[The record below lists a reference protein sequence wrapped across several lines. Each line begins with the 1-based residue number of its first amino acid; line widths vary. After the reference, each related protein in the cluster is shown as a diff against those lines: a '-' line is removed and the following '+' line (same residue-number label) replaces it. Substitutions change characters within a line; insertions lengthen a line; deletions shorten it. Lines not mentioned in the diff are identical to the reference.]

1 MTTNEKYLTTQ
12 GYSELK
18 NTALVDMRTMINET
32 TEKGKKKIG
41 QAIATAKETVIK
53 NLNTEYEAILKE
65 LSVYDITKGDL

>member
-1 MTTNEKYLTTQ
+1 M
-12 GYSELK
+12 
-18 NTALVDMRTMINET
+18 V
-32 TEKGKKKIG
+32 